1 MHLRFRLRAGS
12 AMHIDTT
19 LTHQLNALV
28 GVSPTFDLLMILTAN
43 WCVHLLVL
51 SIALR
56 WWLSRNRADARHSA
70 ILCGL
75 TTVLGLALNQFI
87 LLFVHRPRPY
97 EFGVTHL
104 IVDRTVDFSFP
115 SDHATVA
122 FAIAMPLLFK
132 RDRFAPLYL
141 AAASLVALS
150 RVYVGIHFLGDIVG
164 GALTAGLATCCVLAL
179 YRRDTKVDRLLVG
192 LL

>member
-1 MHLRFRLRAGS
+1 MR
-12 AMHIDTT
+12 IDTM
-19 LTHQLNALV
+19 LTHQLNALA
-28 GVSPTFDLLMILTAN
+28 GLSPIVDLLMILIAK
-43 WCVHLLVL
+43 WSVYVLVL

-75 TTVLGLALNQFI
+75 TTMLGLAINQGI

-97 EFGVTHL
+97 ELGITNL
-104 IVDRTVDFSFP
+104 LVDRSVDFSFP

-141 AAASLVALS
+141 AAAFLVALS

-164 GALTAGLATCCVLAL
+164 GALTASLATCCILAL
-179 YRRDTKVDRLLVG
+179 YKKDTKVTDAGQHVVRCRGCYFRELPK
-192 LL
+192 